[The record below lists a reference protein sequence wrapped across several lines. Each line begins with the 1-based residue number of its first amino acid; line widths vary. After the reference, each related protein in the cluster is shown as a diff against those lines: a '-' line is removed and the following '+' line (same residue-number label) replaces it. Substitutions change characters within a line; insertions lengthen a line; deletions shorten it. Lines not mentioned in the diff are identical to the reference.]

1 MTSPKIPVTMT
12 EVVITSP
19 GGPEVLQPR
28 SAPTPVPG
36 DGELLVRVRAAG
48 VNRPD
53 VLQRKGLYP
62 MPPGAAP
69 TPGLEIAGEV
79 AAMGAAVTGFAIGD
93 PVFGLTNGGG
103 YAEYCLLPAGQALPL
118 PGNLT
123 MLQAAA
129 IPETL
134 WTVWANLFQM
144 GRIKPGEAVLVHGG
158 ASGIGSTALMLAREF
173 GLRAISTDSSPEKS
187 AAAIRFGAERSIN
200 YRDQDFAREVLAW
213 THGRGVDAIVDIVG
227 AKYLE
232 RNIACLAKDGRL
244 IFIGFLGGSVAREVD
259 LFAIIQKRA
268 ILTGSTMRSRTAEE
282 KAAIADD
289 LREKVLPALAAG
301 RCLPEVNAVFAL
313 EEAAEAHRLMES
325 GRHIGKIVL
334 RVGD

>member
-1 MTSPKIPVTMT
+1 MSIAPTCSSARACIRCRPARRPRRGWKSPAKSRQWGQQ
-12 EVVITSP
+12 SP
-19 GGPEVLQPR
+19 ASR
-28 SAPTPVPG
+28 SAILSTESQG
-36 DGELLVRVRAAG
+36 
-48 VNRPD
+48 
-53 VLQRKGLYP
+53 QGL
-62 MPPGAAP
+62 
-69 TPGLEIAGEV
+69 
-79 AAMGAAVTGFAIGD
+79 TGN
-93 PVFGLTNGGG
+93 FGLTNGGG

-187 AAAIRFGAERSIN
+187 AAALRFGAEQSIN

>member
-1 MTSPKIPVTMT
+1 
-12 EVVITSP
+12 
-19 GGPEVLQPR
+19 
-28 SAPTPVPG
+28 VPG

-79 AAMGAAVTGFAIGD
+79 VAMGAAVTGFAIGD

-187 AAAIRFGAERSIN
+187 AAALRFGAEQSIN

-232 RNIACLAKDGRL
+232 SNIACLAKDGRL
-244 IFIGFLGGSVAREVD
+244 IFIGPWAAPRREVICSPSSEAPSSPD
-259 LFAIIQKRA
+259 RPCVRTRRGKGGDRRRPA
-268 ILTGSTMRSRTAEE
+268 RS
-282 KAAIADD
+282 AAGT
-289 LREKVLPALAAG
+289 AAG

>member
-1 MTSPKIPVTMT
+1 MTSRNIPAAMT
-12 EVVITSP
+12 EVAISSP

-28 SAPTPVPG
+28 SVPTPVPG
-36 DGELLVRVRAAG
+36 EGDLLVRVMAAG

-62 MPPGAAP
+62 MPPGVTP

-79 AAMGAAVTGFAIGD
+79 VAVGASVAGFAIGD
-93 PVFGLTNGGG
+93 QVFGLTNGGG
-103 YAEYCLLPAGQALPL
+103 YAEYCLLPADQALPM
-118 PGNLT
+118 PGNVT
-123 MLQAAA
+123 ALQAAA

-187 AAAIRFGAERSIN
+187 AAALRFGAEQSIN
-200 YRDQDFAREVLAW
+200 YREQDFAKEVLAW
-213 THGRGVDAIVDIVG
+213 TAGRGVDAIVDIVG

-232 RNIACLAKDGRL
+232 RNIACLARDGRL
-244 IFIGFLGGSVAREVD
+244 IFIGFLGGSVAREFD
-259 LFAIIQKRA
+259 LFTIIQKRA
-268 ILTGSTMRSRTAEE
+268 TLTGSTMRSRTPDE
-282 KAAIADD
+282 KAAITDD
-289 LREKVLPALAAG
+289 LREQVLPVLAAG
-301 RCLPEVNAVFAL
+301 RCLPEVHAAFRL

-325 GRHIGKIVL
+325 GRHIGKIILHVS
-334 RVGD
+334 D

>member
-1 MTSPKIPVTMT
+1 M
-12 EVVITSP
+12 
-19 GGPEVLQPR
+19 
-28 SAPTPVPG
+28 
-36 DGELLVRVRAAG
+36 
-48 VNRPD
+48 
-53 VLQRKGLYP
+53 
-62 MPPGAAP
+62 
-69 TPGLEIAGEV
+69 
-79 AAMGAAVTGFAIGD
+79 
-93 PVFGLTNGGG
+93 
-103 YAEYCLLPAGQALPL
+103 
-118 PGNLT
+118 
-123 MLQAAA
+123 
-129 IPETL
+129 
-134 WTVWANLFQM
+134 
-144 GRIKPGEAVLVHGG
+144 
-158 ASGIGSTALMLAREF
+158 
-173 GLRAISTDSSPEKS
+173 
-187 AAAIRFGAERSIN
+187 
-200 YRDQDFAREVLAW
+200 LAW

-244 IFIGFLGGSVAREVD
+244 LIIGFLGGSVAREVD

>member
-1 MTSPKIPVTMT
+1 MTRRIIPASMT
-12 EVVITSP
+12 EVVIASP
-19 GGPEVLQPR
+19 GGPEVLQAR
-28 SAPTPVPG
+28 DAPTPVPG
-36 DGELLVRVRAAG
+36 DGDLLVRVLAAG

-79 AAMGAAVTGFAIGD
+79 VAMGASAANFAVGD
-93 PVFGLTNGGG
+93 RVFGLTNGGG
-103 YAEYCLLPAGQALPL
+103 YAEYCLLPAGQALPM
-118 PGNLT
+118 PGNVGALE
-123 MLQAAA
+123 AAA

-144 GRIKPGEAVLVHGG
+144 ARVRRGETVLVHGG
-158 ASGIGSTALMLAREF
+158 TSGIGSTALMLAREF

-200 YRDQDFAREVLAW
+200 YRDRDFAGEVLAW

-289 LREKVLPALAAG
+289 LRENVLPVLAAG

-325 GRHIGKIVL
+325 GQHVGKIVL
-334 RVGD
+334 SVAD